1 LAELLYQRAL
11 SAERD
16 HREAQLEELLARL
29 STYDQEG
36 LYLQRWRAPG
46 RVTIRT
52 QPSGATVTAAMYQ
65 KRGGHRTLE
74 NPRNLGVTPLGEREL
89 EPGSYLLTL
98 NLPDRPSVRMPILL
112 GRGESAE
119 VAITLPARIPPDYVY
134 VPAGDFLF
142 GSAEEDGPRRMLLTA
157 APIHRSRTE
166 GYLIGKTEVTFKDW
180 ISFMEEL
187 PSEQRERRR
196 PTTVMATIFGALD
209 LAADRRGTWRLK
221 LQPTSFPYIAN
232 SGDRFHYQKRDRR
245 VDQDWLRFPVSG
257 ISWEDAR
264 AYVEW
269 LKRTGRVSGARLC
282 NEREW
287 ERAARGAD
295 DRRFPH
301 GDALMTDDAN
311 YDATYGRRTEAF
323 GPDEDGSHPESVSPF
338 GLYDMAGNVWELTES
353 VRAKEAIVIR
363 GGSWYHTELASRS
376 DNREPVEPSTRIINI
391 GFRVCASAPSD

>member
-1 LAELLYQRAL
+1 
-11 SAERD
+11 
-16 HREAQLEELLARL
+16 
-29 STYDQEG
+29 
-36 LYLQRWRAPG
+36 
-46 RVTIRT
+46 
-52 QPSGATVTAAMYQ
+52 
-65 KRGGHRTLE
+65 
-74 NPRNLGVTPLGEREL
+74 
-89 EPGSYLLTL
+89 
-98 NLPDRPSVRMPILL
+98 
-112 GRGESAE
+112 
-119 VAITLPARIPPDYVY
+119 
-134 VPAGDFLF
+134 
-142 GSAEEDGPRRMLLTA
+142 
-157 APIHRSRTE
+157 
-166 GYLIGKTEVTFKDW
+166 YLIGKTEVTFKDW

-187 PSEQRERRR
+187 PPEQREQRR

-221 LQPTSFPYIAN
+221 LQPPSLPYIAN
-232 SGDRFHYQKRDRR
+232 SGDRFHYPKRGRQ

-323 GPDEDGSHPESVSPF
+323 GPDEVG
-338 GLYDMAGNVWELTES
+338 
-353 VRAKEAIVIR
+353 
-363 GGSWYHTELASRS
+363 
-376 DNREPVEPSTRIINI
+376 
-391 GFRVCASAPSD
+391 